1 MRRIKSLFMLLA
13 MMAGGFLAY
22 GQTSPQDT
30 YYKFNQTYAAGA
42 TVAPYEGNGG
52 NLTVKQA
59 VISLPDNS
67 YPKHYLDQKYYFGMP
82 IAQQSTQAQRITID
96 ASPENPAHIFIVG
109 NCTTT
114 SPSILKLA
122 FNTYDNVIDQWQ
134 PLSHNITTRESPC
147 VVELTTTHSGE
158 HLLYM
163 SNTAGNFY
171 LSEIRVLYEQNEMWT
186 NIRNSLSLELN
197 QTTTTTANPEAA
209 YFFRLQGC
217 FWSTE
222 AGGYY
227 ISHDNSNSRLVRNIS
242 FKPYADGTIAMKAI
256 KRTDGDHDYFYISVL
271 TRPSTC
277 EKSESSY
284 RRYEAPTTVTDFSFP
299 VQKGVEYVIDGTIA
313 VPEIRFIPDHYTV
326 TLDANGGTVDPT
338 ELVYIKGGDPI
349 LAFPEASKEG
359 LDFDNWYSEGEG
371 DEPSFPLTPTAD
383 ITYIADWDMTFTL
396 MSDGNIVHQESGI
409 PTDETRTPDSQSC
422 PANGLMFDYWT
433 ADQDVQIGGALV
445 IAGTPIPDQTN
456 VLMLRNTIFTAHWT
470 NPHGQCGDNLSWEY
484 DPSTTTLTISGS
496 GEMYNYS
503 STTQPWKNYRNG
515 ITTIVI
521 EDGATTI
528 GNSAFTNCS
537 NLASVTIPGSVTLIN
552 PAAFMN
558 CTALT
563 SITIPSNVETIQNSA
578 FYGCSSL
585 EDVTIERA
593 TAPSVAPTT
602 FMNIAS
608 STTLHVPYGASG
620 YTGSNW
626 NMFTIVEMN
635 PSGQCGDDLYWLY
648 DPSTT
653 TLTITGTG
661 DMYDYTNSTHAPW
674 YDYRTA
680 ITTVVLPDGLTKIG
694 NYAFYQCNNASLTS
708 INIPASVTSIGQ
720 NAFNN
725 CTKLASV
732 TIPSSVTSIGL
743 GAFFKCTSLT
753 SINIPSGVT
762 SIEGLTFAQC
772 GLTTINIPANVTT
785 IGEDA
790 FQSCHSLA
798 AITLAEGLESIGAGA
813 FMYCY
818 PLTSIDIPASVTSI
832 GTWVFSDCSSLA
844 DVTVHWETN
853 IPTFGD
859 YAFYNVPVANVKLHV
874 PCEKK
879 SDYAAETGWKDFTI
893 VDPCEGIYPIT
904 ANGDPDNAGIY
915 YSTFY
920 YGSAKYAVPENVEAY
935 AASVNGS
942 DLVLTKIAE
951 ANEVLPAGT
960 AVILKSTVDS
970 YTMVPSDGT
979 AVTITATNHLH
990 GVDVDTEISS
1000 VVTSGSSCYV
1010 LSYKSGYGVGFYLY
1024 QSPNQLKAHKAYIN
1038 LDGSGAAQAPRHLR
1052 FVFNS
1057 TTGIEDVQGEDVQG
1071 EKFLR
1076 DGVLYIQRG
1085 EHLYNAQGMKVQ

>member
-1 MRRIKSLFMLLA
+1 MRRINALFMLLA
-13 MMAGGFLAY
+13 MMAGVFFAY

-42 TVAPYEGNGG
+42 TVAPDEGNGG

-134 PLSHNITTRESPC
+134 PLSHNITTRESSC

-163 SNTAGNFY
+163 SNTDGKFY

-197 QTTTTTANPEAA
+197 QTTTTTANPEVA

-222 AGGYY
+222 SEGYY
-227 ISHDNSNSRLVRNIS
+227 ISHDNSNSRLARNIS

-256 KRTDGDHDYFYISVL
+256 KRTDGNHDYFYISVL

-326 TLDANGGTVDPT
+326 TLNPNGGTVDPT
-338 ELVYIKGGDPI
+338 ELVYIKDGDPI
-349 LAFPEASKEG
+349 TAFPTPTNG
-359 LDFDNWYSEGEG
+359 NYIFDRWDPAAPTLPYA
-371 DEPSFPLTPTAD
+371 PTAD
-383 ITYIADWDMTFTL
+383 ITY
-396 MSDGNIVHQESGI
+396 
-409 PTDETRTPDSQSC
+409 
-422 PANGLMFDYWT
+422 T
-433 ADQDVQIGGALV
+433 AQ
-445 IAGTPIPDQTN
+445 
-456 VLMLRNTIFTAHWT
+456 WT
-470 NPHGQCGDNLSWEY
+470 NPHGQCGD
-484 DPSTTTLTISGS
+484 
-496 GEMYNYS
+496 
-503 STTQPWKNYRNG
+503 
-515 ITTIVI
+515 
-521 EDGATTI
+521 
-528 GNSAFTNCS
+528 
-537 NLASVTIPGSVTLIN
+537 
-552 PAAFMN
+552 
-558 CTALT
+558 
-563 SITIPSNVETIQNSA
+563 
-578 FYGCSSL
+578 
-585 EDVTIERA
+585 
-593 TAPSVAPTT
+593 
-602 FMNIAS
+602 
-608 STTLHVPYGASG
+608 
-620 YTGSNW
+620 
-626 NMFTIVEMN
+626 
-635 PSGQCGDDLYWLY
+635 DLYWEY

-694 NYAFYQCNNASLTS
+694 NFAFYQCNNASLTS

-725 CTKLASV
+725 CTNLASID
-732 TIPSSVTSIGL
+732 IPASVTSIGL
-743 GAFFKCTSLT
+743 GAFFKCSSLT

-762 SIEGLTFAQC
+762 SIDRLTFAQC

-832 GTWVFSDCSSLA
+832 GMGAFSDCSSLA

-853 IPTFGD
+853 IPTFGN

-893 VDPCEGIYPIT
+893 VDPCAGNYPVT

-920 YGSAKYAVPENVEAY
+920 YSTAKYLVPENVEAY

-970 YTMVPSDGT
+970 YTMVPSDDA
-979 AVTITATNHLH
+979 AVTVTATNHLH
-990 GVDVDTEISS
+990 GVDADTEISS
-1000 VVTSGSSCYV
+1000 VITSGTCYV

-1057 TTGIEDVQGEDVQG
+1057 TTGIEDVQGEKVQG

>member
-1 MRRIKSLFMLLA
+1 MLLA

-42 TVAPYEGNGG
+42 SVASDEGNGG
-52 NLTVKQA
+52 NLTVGQA
-59 VISLPDNS
+59 VIAKNPAAEYMQNTYS
-67 YPKHYLDQKYYFGMP
+67 YG
-82 IAQQSTQAQRITID
+82 ISTTVNATGSKVTKKMLTFHVE
-96 ASPENPAHIFIVG
+96 ASTDNPAHILLICKDYKATNAATDNYWGIFIASTSQWVTRQIIRPTHIDNDLYRMGCYEFVVNETNDYDLSAVG
-109 NCTTT
+109 VQ
-114 SPSILKLA
+114 SSGKAEVYELR
-122 FNTYDNVIDQWQ
+122 VIYEK
-134 PLSHNITTRESPC
+134 N
-147 VVELTTTHSGE
+147 
-158 HLLYM
+158 
-163 SNTAGNFY
+163 
-171 LSEIRVLYEQNEMWT
+171 VLYQS
-186 NIRNSLSLELN
+186 IRNSLAIEFDHS
-197 QTTTTTANPEAA
+197 TTTADRATTS
-209 YFFRLQGC
+209 FFRLCQTRPFDEVNGVQ
-217 FWSTE
+217 TL
-222 AGGYY
+222 GGGVYF
-227 ISHDNSNSRLVRNIS
+227 R
-242 FKPYADGTIAMKAI
+242 PYANGTIVVDLINNNDQTAGIALDSI
-256 KRTDGDHDYFYISVL
+256 LVFTNVSSGIQNLHA
-271 TRPSTC
+271 STVD
-277 EKSESSY
+277 
-284 RRYEAPTTVTDFSFP
+284 ANTTVNDFTLP
-299 VQKGVEYVIDGTIA
+299 RKVYKGGEYRLGYNTGSYIKSV
-313 VPEIRFIPDHYTV
+313 RFIPDHYTV
-326 TLDANGGTVDPT
+326 TLNPNGGTVDPT
-338 ELVYIKGGDPI
+338 ELVYIKDGDPI
-349 LAFPEASKEG
+349 LAFPEPSKDG
-359 LDFDNWYSEGEG
+359 YAFDGWDPAAPS
-371 DEPSFPLTPTAD
+371 SFPYAPTAD
-383 ITYIADWDMTFTL
+383 ITY
-396 MSDGNIVHQESGI
+396 
-409 PTDETRTPDSQSC
+409 
-422 PANGLMFDYWT
+422 T
-433 ADQDVQIGGALV
+433 AQ
-445 IAGTPIPDQTN
+445 
-456 VLMLRNTIFTAHWT
+456 WT
-470 NPHGQCGDNLSWEY
+470 NPHGQCGDNLTWEY
-484 DPSTTTLTISGS
+484 DPSTTTLTITGT
-496 GEMYNYS
+496 GDMYNYS
-503 STTQPWKNYRNG
+503 STTQPWKNYRNS
-515 ITTIVI
+515 ITTVVI
-521 EDGATTI
+521 ESGATSI
-528 GNSAFTNCS
+528 GKSAFAGCTA
-537 NLASVTIPGSVTLIN
+537 LASVTIPDGVTIIN
-552 PAAFMN
+552 ASAFN
-558 CTALT
+558 GCTGLT
-563 SITIPSNVETIQNSA
+563 SIVIPEGVTTIQNSA

-585 EDVTIERA
+585 ADVTIERA
-593 TAPSVAPTT
+593 TAPSVAPAT

-608 STTLHVPYGASG
+608 SATLHVPYGASG

-653 TLTITGTG
+653 TLTISGSG
-661 DMYDYTNSTHAPW
+661 DMYDYTTSTLAPW
-674 YDYRTA
+674 YDYRNE
-680 ITTVVLPDGLTKIG
+680 ITDVVLPDGLTKIG
-694 NYAFYQCNNASLTS
+694 NFAFYQCNNASLTS
-708 INIPASVTSIGQ
+708 IDIPASVTSIGQ

-725 CTKLASV
+725 CTNLASID
-732 TIPSSVTSIGL
+732 IPASVTSIGL
-743 GAFFKCTSLT
+743 GAFFKCSSLT

-853 IPTFGD
+853 IPTFGN

-893 VDPCEGIYPIT
+893 VDPCEGIYPVT
-904 ANGDPDNAGIY
+904 ANVDPDNAGIY

-920 YGSAKYAVPENVEAY
+920 YSTAKYLVPENVEAY

-990 GVDVDTEISS
+990 GVDDDTEISS
-1000 VVTSGSSCYV
+1000 VVTSGSCYV

-1038 LDGSGAAQAPRHLR
+1038 LDGSGAAQAPKHLR

-1057 TTGIEDVQGEDVQG
+1057 TTGIEDVQGEKVQG
-1071 EKFLR
+1071 EKHLR

>member
-42 TVAPYEGNGG
+42 TVAPYVGNGA

-67 YPKHYLDQKYYFGMP
+67 YPKHYLDQTYYFGMP
-82 IAQQSTQAQRITID
+82 IAQSSTQAQRITID

-109 NCTTT
+109 NCTTNSAST
-114 SPSILKLA
+114 LKLA
-122 FNTYDNVIDQWQ
+122 FNTYNNVIDQWQ
-134 PLSHNITTRESPC
+134 PLYHTITTRESSC
-147 VVELTTTHSGE
+147 VVELTTTNSGE

-163 SNTAGNFY
+163 SNTDGKFY
-171 LSEIRVLYEQNEMWT
+171 LSEIRVLYEQNEMWN

-197 QTTTTTANPEAA
+197 QTTTTTANPEVA

-222 AGGYY
+222 SGGYY
-227 ISHDNSNSRLVRNIS
+227 ISHYNTNSRLVRHIS

-326 TLDANGGTVDPT
+326 TLDPNGGTVDPT
-338 ELVYIKGGDPI
+338 EFVYIKGGDPI
-349 LAFPEASKEG
+349 TAFPEPSKG
-359 LDFDNWYSEGEG
+359 NYMFDGW
-371 DEPSFPLTPTAD
+371 DPAAPTFPYAPTAD
-383 ITYIADWDMTFTL
+383 ITYT
-396 MSDGNIVHQESGI
+396 
-409 PTDETRTPDSQSC
+409 
-422 PANGLMFDYWT
+422 
-433 ADQDVQIGGALV
+433 VQWA
-445 IAGTPIPDQTN
+445 
-456 VLMLRNTIFTAHWT
+456 
-470 NPHGQCGDNLSWEY
+470 NPHGQCGDNLTWEY
-484 DPSTTTLTISGS
+484 DPITTTLTISGS
-496 GEMYNYS
+496 G
-503 STTQPWKNYRNG
+503 
-515 ITTIVI
+515 
-521 EDGATTI
+521 
-528 GNSAFTNCS
+528 
-537 NLASVTIPGSVTLIN
+537 
-552 PAAFMN
+552 
-558 CTALT
+558 
-563 SITIPSNVETIQNSA
+563 
-578 FYGCSSL
+578 
-585 EDVTIERA
+585 
-593 TAPSVAPTT
+593 
-602 FMNIAS
+602 
-608 STTLHVPYGASG
+608 
-620 YTGSNW
+620 
-626 NMFTIVEMN
+626 
-635 PSGQCGDDLYWLY
+635 
-648 DPSTT
+648 
-653 TLTITGTG
+653 
-661 DMYDYTNSTHAPW
+661 DMYDYTLSTHAPW
-674 YDYRTA
+674 YDYRNEITA
-680 ITTVVLPDGLTKIG
+680 VVLPDGLTKIG
-694 NYAFYQCNNASLTS
+694 NFAFYQCNNASLTS

-720 NAFNN
+720 HAFNN

-732 TIPSSVTSIGL
+732 TIPSSVTSIGR

-753 SINIPSGVT
+753 SINIPNGVT
-762 SIEGLTFAQC
+762 SIEGSTFAQC

-790 FQSCHSLA
+790 FEHCNSLA
-798 AITLAEGLESIGAGA
+798 AITLAEGLESIGARA

-818 PLTSIDIPASVTSI
+818 PYLTSIDIPASVTSI
-832 GTWVFSDCSSLA
+832 GIGAFSDCSSLA

-853 IPTFGD
+853 IPTPAN
-859 YAFYNVPVANVKLHV
+859 YAFDGIVSSATLHV
-874 PCEKK
+874 PCGTK
-879 SDYAAETGWKDFTI
+879 SAYEAASVWQDFNI
-893 VDPCEGIYPIT
+893 VDPCEGHYPIT

-942 DLVLTKIAE
+942 DLVLTKIAD

-1000 VVTSGSSCYV
+1000 VVTSGSCYV

-1038 LDGSGAAQAPRHLR
+1038 LDGSGAAQAPKHLR
-1052 FVFNS
+1052 FVFTS